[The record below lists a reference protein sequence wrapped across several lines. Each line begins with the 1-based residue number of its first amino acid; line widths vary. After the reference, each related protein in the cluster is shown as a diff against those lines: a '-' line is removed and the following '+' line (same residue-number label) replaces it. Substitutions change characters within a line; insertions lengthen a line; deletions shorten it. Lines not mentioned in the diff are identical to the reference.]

1 MAQLSDATATRSLL
15 LQLNP
20 DWFYLSVPAD
30 LGSPRKRAV
39 KWLCVCV
46 YFSHN
51 FRLVHVHCVPKAV
64 HLLFFEQLCRKLTD
78 INYFG
83 IVLNLDQV

>member
-1 MAQLSDATATRSLL
+1 MPLPLAVSCFSRIQIGITFL
-15 LQLNP
+15 
-20 DWFYLSVPAD
+20 VPAD
-30 LGSPRKRAV
+30 LGSPGKRAV

-83 IVLNLDQV
+83 IVLDPDQV